1 MVKYAVKMVLIS
13 LVTSTLT
20 KLPNC
25 RAFQHIPFS
34 CSYRCINGRLYNNTP
49 TNNIDTTYIQHY
61 IIPTKS
67 YRFISGRLYHNRPVA
82 NNNDGQSTTDA
93 PYFKIFYN
101 DVYEVDM
108 PKGHRFPMQK
118 YRKVRQKVQ
127 HTIGGLT
134 DEEKSKVA
142 CSFNVSPLATK
153 EQLLTTHDAQ
163 YVDRYLNG
171 QMTEAENRNIGFPW
185 R

>member
-1 MVKYAVKMVLIS
+1 MVAKYAVKMVLIS
-13 LVTSTLT
+13 IVTSTFT
-20 KLPNC
+20 NQLPNC
-25 RAFQHIPFS
+25 RAFRQHIPSKSYRCISGSLYRNSPINNNDRQSATDSPPS
-34 CSYRCINGRLYNNTP
+34 CSLYRCINGRLYHNTP
-49 TNNIDTTYIQHY
+49 TNNIDT
-61 IIPTKS
+61 
-67 YRFISGRLYHNRPVA
+67 
-82 NNNDGQSTTDA
+82 

-108 PKGHRFPMQK
+108 PKGHRFPMGK
-118 YRKVRQKVQ
+118 YRKVRDKVQ
-127 HTIGGLT
+127 HKIGSLT
-134 DEEKSKVA
+134 NEEKNKVD

-153 EQLLTTHDAQ
+153 EQLLTTHDAV

>member
-13 LVTSTLT
+13 LVTSTFT

-25 RAFQHIPFS
+25 RAFRHIIPSS
-34 CSYRCINGRLYNNTP
+34 CSYRC
-49 TNNIDTTYIQHY
+49 
-61 IIPTKS
+61 
-67 YRFISGRLYHNRPVA
+67 ISGRLYHNRPVA

-118 YRKVRQKVQ
+118 YRKVREKIQ
-127 HTIGGLT
+127 HKIGSLT

>member
-1 MVKYAVKMVLIS
+1 MVVQYAVKMALI
-13 LVTSTLT
+13 LRVTSTFT
-20 KLPNC
+20 KLPNYC
-25 RAFQHIPFS
+25 RAFQHNIITPSS
-34 CSYRCINGRLYNNTP
+34 CSSYRCIISGSLYRNSPINNNDRQSATDAP
-49 TNNIDTTYIQHY
+49 
-61 IIPTKS
+61 PFCSS
-67 YRFISGRLYHNRPVA
+67 YRCISGRLYYNTPT
-82 NNNDGQSTTDA
+82 NKIYT

-108 PKGHRFPMQK
+108 PKGHRFPMEK
-118 YRKVRQKVQ
+118 YRKVREKVQ
-127 HTIGGLT
+127 HKIGSLT
-134 DEEKSKVA
+134 DEERSKVA

-153 EQLLTTHDAQ
+153 EQLLTTHDAN

>member
-1 MVKYAVKMVLIS
+1 MVTHAVKMVLIS
-13 LVTSTLT
+13 LVTSTFT
-20 KLPNC
+20 TNC
-25 RAFQHIPFS
+25 RAFQHNIIPPSCSSYRCISGSLYLNTPIKNNARQSVTDAPPS
-34 CSYRCINGRLYNNTP
+34 CSYRCISRKLYHNTP
-49 TNNIDTTYIQHY
+49 TNNIDT
-61 IIPTKS
+61 
-67 YRFISGRLYHNRPVA
+67 
-82 NNNDGQSTTDA
+82 

-108 PKGHRFPMQK
+108 PKGHRFPMEK
-118 YRKVRQKVQ
+118 YRKVREKVQ
-127 HTIGGLT
+127 DTIGSLT

-153 EQLLTTHDAQ
+153 EQLLTTHDAN

>member
-1 MVKYAVKMVLIS
+1 MVVKYAVKMVLIS
-13 LVTSTLT
+13 LVTSTFT

-25 RAFQHIPFS
+25 RAFQQPSS
-34 CSYRCINGRLYNNTP
+34 CSYRFISGRLYHNTP
-49 TNNIDTTYIQHY
+49 TNNVDTPYCN
-61 IIPTKS
+61 IPFKS
-67 YRFISGRLYHNRPVA
+67 YRCISGRLYHNRPVA
-82 NNNDGQSTTDA
+82 NNNDGQSTTDL

-118 YRKVRQKVQ
+118 YRKVREKIQ
-127 HTIGGLT
+127 HKIGSLT